1 MYTTLEYYKNT
12 YGGSDIPDNEFIRRE
27 REARVFID
35 YITFNRFKEDITL
48 ITDDVQI
55 TICTLMDKSKEI
67 DNKGGIIASE
77 SVGNMSTTYVVN
89 ANSTLSSEL
98 LKVAKMYLPQ
108 ELLYRGVWLWN
119 LIAM

>member
-77 SVGNMSTTYVVN
+77 SVGNTSTTYVVN
-89 ANSTLSSEL
+89 TNSTSNSEL
-98 LKVAKMYLPQ
+98 LKVAKMYLLQ
-108 ELLYRGVWLWN
+108 ELLYRGV
-119 LIAM
+119 

>member
-108 ELLYRGVWLWN
+108 ELLYRGV
-119 LIAM
+119 